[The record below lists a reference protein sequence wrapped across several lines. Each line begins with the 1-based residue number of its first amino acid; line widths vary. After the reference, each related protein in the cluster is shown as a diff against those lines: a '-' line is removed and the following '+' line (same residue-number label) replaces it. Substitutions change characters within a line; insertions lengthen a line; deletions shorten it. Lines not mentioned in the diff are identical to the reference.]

1 MKLNDVR
8 EIFYSNTGKVSD
20 IVRQIGLAGLAVIW
34 VFRTQVQGGGQVI
47 PRQLF
52 LAGTLILLS
61 LSVDLLQYASA
72 SIIWDKFNK
81 KKEQELRNKPDPEA
95 EDFEA
100 PEHINLWPDTL
111 FWTKFVLMVIAYVV
125 LISYL
130 AKHIL

>member
-1 MKLNDVR
+1 VKLEDVR
-8 EIFYSNTGKVSD
+8 EIFYFNTGKVSD

-34 VFRTQVQGGGQVI
+34 VFRTQANGAQVI

-61 LSVDLLQYASA
+61 LSADLLQYASA
-72 SIIWDKFNK
+72 TLIWDKLNRR
-81 KKEQELRNKPDPEA
+81 KEQELTKKARPE
-95 EDFEA
+95 EQDFEA
-100 PEHINLWPDTL
+100 PENINFWPDTL
-111 FWTKFVLMVIAYVV
+111 FRVKFVLIVAAYVV